1 MRCYQC
7 NSPLTDEDFCVKCGA
22 DVTVYKMVAKTSNSY
37 YNLGLAKA
45 QVRDLTGAVNCLKTS
60 LRLNKNN
67 IKARNLLGLVYFEM
81 GEIVEALT
89 QWVISRNLK
98 PEKNAASVYIRKIQS
113 NQNRFE
119 SMNQTIK
126 KFNLALHHAKNQN
139 YDLAVIQLKKILA
152 TNSRMI
158 KAQQL
163 LALLLMKD
171 GDYGRAKKYL
181 RQSLKIDKNNTISQ
195 KFLYEI
201 ELQEYE
207 LAKDA
212 TDSFLPKKKKTITD
226 NKPLSGNDVIVPP
239 TTYRE
244 PSNGAITVINILVGV
259 LIGAAIIWFM
269 IMPARLQSQMQ
280 TYNKTLADYSDQL
293 SNSNAEVTSLK
304 TQIDKLTTENEE
316 LKKATE
322 EVGITVD
329 NVAYYDA
336 IISGA
341 YAFMSGDKLK
351 AAEAVVSIDMTEV
364 TSTEAINI
372 YNTIKSQCFAEAATE
387 LYNKGFEY
395 YGDNEY
401 TDAVAHLERSIK
413 LNPEYVEAIYYVA
426 MSYDALKETDKAKE
440 YFQKIVDEFPDS
452 FYANDAQA
460 YLKGNTAG

>member
-81 GEIVEALT
+81 GEIVEALA

-113 NQNRFE
+113 NQNKFE
-119 SMNQTIK
+119 AMNQTIK
-126 KFNLALHHAKNQN
+126 KFNQALKHAKTQN

-152 TNSRMI
+152 TNPRMI
-158 KAQQL
+158 KALQL

-195 KFLYEI
+195 KYLYEI

-207 LAKDA
+207 LSKEQ
-212 TDSFLPKKKKTITD
+212 TDTFLPKKKKTLVD

-259 LIGAAIIWFM
+259 LIGAAIIWFL

-280 TYNKTLADYSDQL
+280 DYNKTLADYSEQL
-293 SNSNAEVTSLK
+293 SNSNGEITSLK
-304 TQIDKLTTENEE
+304 TQVDKLTAENEE
-316 LKKATE
+316 LKSAAAN
-322 EVGITVD
+322 VGITVD
-329 NVAYYDA
+329 NVSIYDA

-341 YAFMSGDKLK
+341 YAYMSDDKVA
-351 AAEAVVSIDMTEV
+351 AAEVVAGIDMTQV
-364 TSTEAINI
+364 TAPEAVNI
-372 YNTIKSQCFAEAATE
+372 YNTIKSQCFEEAAAS
-387 LYNKGFEY
+387 LYEQGFEF

-401 TDAVAHLERSIK
+401 TNAVAYLERSLK
-413 LNPEYVEAIYYVA
+413 LNEDRVEAVYYLA
-426 MSYDALKETDKAKE
+426 MSYQALKENDKAKT
-440 YFQKIVDEFPDS
+440 YYQMIVDKFPDS
-452 FYANDAQA
+452 FYANDAKA
-460 YLKGNTAG
+460 YLKNN

>member
-113 NQNRFE
+113 NQNKFE
-119 SMNQTIK
+119 AMNQTIK
-126 KFNLALHHAKNQN
+126 KFNLALKHAKSQN

-152 TNSRMI
+152 TNPRMI

-171 GDYGRAKKYL
+171 GDYGRAKRYL
-181 RQSLKIDKNNTISQ
+181 KQSLKIDKNNTISQ
-195 KFLYEI
+195 KYLYEI

-207 LAKDA
+207 LAKDS
-212 TDSFLPKKKKTITD
+212 TDTFLPKKKKTITD

-239 TTYRE
+239 TTYKE

-259 LIGAAIIWFM
+259 LIGAAIIWFL
-269 IMPARLQSQMQ
+269 IMPASLQSQMQ
-280 TYNKTLADYSDQL
+280 EYNKTLTNYSEQL
-293 SNSNAEVTSLK
+293 SNSSAEITSLK
-304 TQIDKLTTENEE
+304 AQVDKLTADNEE
-316 LKKATE
+316 LKSATE
-322 EVGITVD
+322 NVGITVE
-329 NVAYYDA
+329 NVAFYDA

-341 YAFMSGDKLK
+341 YAYMSGDKVK
-351 AAEAVVSIDMTEV
+351 AAEAVVDIDMTAV
-364 TSTEAINI
+364 NAQEAINV
-372 YNTIKSQCFAEAATE
+372 YNTIKSDCFEEAAKT
-387 LYNKGFEY
+387 LYDQGFKH

-401 TDAVAHLERSIK
+401 TNAVAFLERTIK
-413 LNPEYVEAIYYVA
+413 LNPESVEAVYYLA
-426 MSYDALKETDKAKE
+426 KSYDSLKETDKAKQ
-440 YFQKIVDEFPDS
+440 YYQIIVDNFADS
-452 FYANDAQA
+452 FYANEARA
-460 YLKGNTAG
+460 YLK

>member
-113 NQNRFE
+113 NQNKFE
-119 SMNQTIK
+119 AMNQTIK
-126 KFNLALHHAKNQN
+126 KFNQALKHAKSQN

-152 TNSRMI
+152 TNPRMI

-195 KFLYEI
+195 KYLYEI

-207 LAKDA
+207 LSKDQ
-212 TDSFLPKKKKTITD
+212 TDTFLPKKKKTVVD
-226 NKPLSGNDVIVPP
+226 NKPLSGNDVIAPP
-239 TTYRE
+239 TTYKE
-244 PSNGAITVINILVGV
+244 PGNGAITVINILVGV
-259 LIGAAIIWFM
+259 LIGAAIIWFL

-280 TYNKTLADYSDQL
+280 EYNKTLADYSEQL
-293 SNSNAEVTSLK
+293 SKSNEEVTTLRSQL
-304 TQIDKLTTENEE
+304 DKLTTENND
-316 LKKATE
+316 LKSAAE
-322 EVGITVD
+322 NVGITVD
-329 NVAYYDA
+329 NAAVYDA

-341 YAFMSGDKLK
+341 YAYMSDDKVT
-351 AAEAVVSIDMTEV
+351 AAEAVAGIDMTQV
-364 TSTEAINI
+364 TVAEAVNI
-372 YNTIKSQCFAEAATE
+372 YNTIKSQCFEEAAAD
-387 LYNKGFEY
+387 LYEQGFEY

-401 TDAVAHLERSIK
+401 TNAVAYLERSLK
-413 LNPEYVEAIYYVA
+413 LNKDRVEAVYYLA
-426 MSYDALKETDKAKE
+426 MSYQALKENDKAKT
-440 YFQKIVDEFPDS
+440 YYQIIVDDFPDS
-452 FYANDAQA
+452 FYANDAKA
-460 YLKGNTAG
+460 YLKNN

>member
-113 NQNRFE
+113 NQNKFE
-119 SMNQTIK
+119 AMNQTIK
-126 KFNLALHHAKNQN
+126 KFNQALKHAKTQN

-152 TNSRMI
+152 TNPRMI
-158 KAQQL
+158 KALQL

-195 KFLYEI
+195 KYLYEI

-207 LAKDA
+207 LSKEQ
-212 TDSFLPKKKKTITD
+212 TDTFLPKKKKTVVD

-239 TTYRE
+239 TTYKE

-259 LIGAAIIWFM
+259 LIGAAIIWFL

-280 TYNKTLADYSDQL
+280 EYNKTLTDYSEQL
-293 SNSNAEVTSLK
+293 SNSNGEITSLK
-304 TQIDKLTTENEE
+304 TQVDKLTAENEE
-316 LKKATE
+316 LKSAAE
-322 EVGITVD
+322 NVGITVD
-329 NVAYYDA
+329 NVSIYDA

-341 YAFMSGDKLK
+341 YAYMSDDKVA
-351 AAEAVVSIDMTEV
+351 AAEAVAGIDMTQV
-364 TSTEAINI
+364 TAPEAVNI
-372 YNTIKSQCFAEAATE
+372 YNTIKSQCFEEAAAS
-387 LYNKGFEY
+387 LYEQGFEF

-401 TDAVAHLERSIK
+401 TNAVAYLERSLK
-413 LNPEYVEAIYYVA
+413 LNEDRVEAVYYLA
-426 MSYDALKETDKAKE
+426 MSYQALKENDKAKT
-440 YFQKIVDEFPDS
+440 YYQMIVDEFPDS
-452 FYANDAQA
+452 FYANDAKA
-460 YLKGNTAG
+460 YLKNN

>member
-98 PEKNAASVYIRKIQS
+98 PEKNAASVYIKKIQS
-113 NQNRFE
+113 NQNKFE
-119 SMNQTIK
+119 AMNQTIK
-126 KFNLALHHAKNQN
+126 KFNQALKHAKTQN

-152 TNSRMI
+152 TNPRMI

-181 RQSLKIDKNNTISQ
+181 KQSLKIDKNNTISQ
-195 KFLYEI
+195 KYIYEI

-207 LAKDA
+207 LAKDS
-212 TDSFLPKKKKTITD
+212 TDTFLPKKKKNVVD

-239 TTYRE
+239 TTYKE

-259 LIGAAIIWFM
+259 VIGAAIIWFL

-280 TYNKTLADYSDQL
+280 EYNKTLTNYSEQL
-293 SNSNAEVTSLK
+293 SNSNAEITTLK
-304 TQIDKLTTENEE
+304 TQVDKLTAENDELKSATEN
-316 LKKATE
+316 
-322 EVGITVD
+322 VGITVE

-336 IISGA
+336 IISGSYA
-341 YAFMSGDKLK
+341 YMTGDKLQ
-351 AAEAVVSIDMTEV
+351 AAEAVVDIDMTAV
-364 TSTEAINI
+364 NSTEAANI
-372 YNTIKSQCFAEAATE
+372 YNTIKSECFEEAAAS
-387 LYNKGFEY
+387 LYDQGFEY

-401 TDAVAHLERSIK
+401 SNAVAYLERSLK
-413 LNPEYVEAIYYVA
+413 LNPERVEAVYYLA
-426 MSYDALKETDKAKE
+426 MSYDALKETEKAKQ
-440 YFQKIVDEFPDS
+440 YYQIIVENFADS
-452 FYANDAQA
+452 FYANDARA
-460 YLKGNTAG
+460 YLNGNTR

>member
-113 NQNRFE
+113 NQNKFE
-119 SMNQTIK
+119 AMNQTIK
-126 KFNLALHHAKNQN
+126 KFNLALKHAKTQN

-152 TNSRMI
+152 TNPRMI

-171 GDYGRAKKYL
+171 EDYGRAKRHLKH
-181 RQSLKIDKNNTISQ
+181 SLKIDKNNTISQ
-195 KFLYEI
+195 KLLYEI

-207 LAKDA
+207 LAKEA
-212 TDSFLPKKKKTITD
+212 TDTFLPKKKKTIAD

-239 TTYRE
+239 TTYKE

-259 LIGAAIIWFM
+259 LIGAAIIWFL

-280 TYNKTLADYSDQL
+280 EYNNTLTDYSEQL
-293 SNSNAEVTSLK
+293 SNSNAEITSLK
-304 TQIDKLTTENEE
+304 AQVSKLTTENEE
-316 LKKATE
+316 LKSATE
-322 EVGITVD
+322 NVGITVD

-341 YAFMSGDKLK
+341 NAYMAGDKVL
-351 AAEAVVSIDMTEV
+351 AAESVVNIDMTAV
-364 TSTEAINI
+364 DATAAINI
-372 YNTIKSQCFAEAATE
+372 YNIIKTECFEAAALT
-387 LYNKGFEY
+387 LYEQGFEY
-395 YGDNEY
+395 YGDNEH
-401 TDAVAHLERSIK
+401 TNAVAYLERSLK
-413 LNPEYVEAIYYVA
+413 LNPEYVESVYYLA
-426 MSYDALKETDKAKE
+426 MSYDALKEYDKARQ
-440 YFQKIVDEFPDS
+440 YYQIIVDKFPDS
-452 FYANDAQA
+452 FYANEAQA
-460 YLKGNTAG
+460 YLSKAAN

>member
-113 NQNRFE
+113 NQNKFE
-119 SMNQTIK
+119 AMNQTIK
-126 KFNLALHHAKNQN
+126 KFNLALKHAKTQN

-152 TNSRMI
+152 TNPRMI

-171 GDYGRAKKYL
+171 EDYGRAKRHLKH
-181 RQSLKIDKNNTISQ
+181 SLKIDKNNTISQ
-195 KFLYEI
+195 KLLYEI

-207 LAKDA
+207 LAKEA
-212 TDSFLPKKKKTITD
+212 TDTFLPKKKKTITD

-239 TTYRE
+239 TTYKE

-259 LIGAAIIWFM
+259 LIGAAIIWFL

-280 TYNKTLADYSDQL
+280 EYNNTLTDYSEQL
-293 SNSNAEVTSLK
+293 SNSNAEITSLK
-304 TQIDKLTTENEE
+304 AQVSKLTTENEE
-316 LKKATE
+316 LKNATE
-322 EVGITVD
+322 NVGITVD

-341 YAFMSGDKLK
+341 NAYMAGDKVL
-351 AAEAVVSIDMTEV
+351 AAESVVNIDMTAV
-364 TSTEAINI
+364 DATAAINI
-372 YNTIKSQCFAEAATE
+372 YNIIKTECFEAAALT
-387 LYNKGFEY
+387 LYEQGFEY
-395 YGDNEY
+395 YGDNEH
-401 TDAVAHLERSIK
+401 TNAVAYLERSLK
-413 LNPEYVEAIYYVA
+413 LNPEYVESVYYLA
-426 MSYDALKETDKAKE
+426 MSYDALKEYDKARQ
-440 YFQKIVDEFPDS
+440 YYQIIVDKFPDS
-452 FYANDAQA
+452 FYANEAQA
-460 YLKGNTAG
+460 YLSKAAN

>member
-113 NQNRFE
+113 NQNKFE
-119 SMNQTIK
+119 AMNQTIRK
-126 KFNLALHHAKNQN
+126 YNLALKHAKTQN

-152 TNSRMI
+152 TNPRMI

-171 GDYGRAKKYL
+171 EDYGRAKRHLKH
-181 RQSLKIDKNNTISQ
+181 SLKIDKNNTISQ
-195 KFLYEI
+195 KLLYEI

-207 LAKDA
+207 LAKEA
-212 TDSFLPKKKKTITD
+212 TDTFLPKKKKTITD

-239 TTYRE
+239 TTYKE

-259 LIGAAIIWFM
+259 LFGAAIIWFL

-280 TYNKTLADYSDQL
+280 EYNNTLTDYSEQL
-293 SNSNAEVTSLK
+293 SNSNAEITSLK
-304 TQIDKLTTENEE
+304 TQVDKLTAENEE
-316 LKKATE
+316 LKSATE
-322 EVGITVD
+322 NVGITVD
-329 NVAYYDA
+329 NVASYDA
-336 IISGA
+336 IISAA
-341 YAFMSGDKLK
+341 YAYMAGDKVL
-351 AAEAVVSIDMTEV
+351 AAESVVNIDMTTV
-364 TSTEAINI
+364 DTTAAINI
-372 YNTIKSQCFAEAATE
+372 YNTIKSECFEEAALN
-387 LYNKGFEY
+387 LYEEGFEY

-401 TDAVAHLERSIK
+401 TNAVAYLERSLK
-413 LNPEYVEAIYYVA
+413 LNPEYVEAVYYLA
-426 MSYDALKETDKAKE
+426 MSYNSLKEYDKAKQ
-440 YFQKIVDEFPDS
+440 YFQIIVDQFPDS
-452 FYANDAQA
+452 FYANEAQA
-460 YLKGNTAG
+460 YLSKAAN